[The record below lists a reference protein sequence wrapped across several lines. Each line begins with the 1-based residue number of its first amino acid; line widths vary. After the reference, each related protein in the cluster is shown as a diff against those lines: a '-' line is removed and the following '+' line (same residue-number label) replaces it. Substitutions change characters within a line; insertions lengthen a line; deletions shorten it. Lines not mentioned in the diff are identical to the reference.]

1 MRAGAFHRSLL
12 VASVA
17 AILAATLSPIAGEEP
32 ERWFGCVVCGERG
45 TADVLVNVLLF
56 LPFGAALAAAGM
68 PLRRAMLG
76 CALLSAG
83 VEFAQL
89 YIPGRDPSL
98 GDIVFNTV
106 GSGLGA
112 ILVATAPFWLLPAR
126 PWSSQLSRAAAVA
139 AAALC
144 YLTGWL
150 LAPALPQRHYF
161 ALWTPNIADLEWYRG
176 RVWDA
181 AIGEIH
187 LPAGPVANAAVVRER
202 LLSPHTFSLHVR
214 AVAGPRTTAL
224 GGLLAIYD
232 DDGREILLLGPDR
245 DDLVFRLRTRATA
258 WRLDQPDIRVSNAL
272 RSVAPGDSLDVTV
285 RGSRGRFAMTV
296 NSAGRNGLGFTVGSG
311 WGLLMYPEAL
321 PPWLKG
327 FLTVAWIAAMWSPA
341 GFWARTRRDAWAVA
355 GALTAGLLGAPA
367 LTHLGSSPLL
377 QWAAAGL
384 GALAGAALRRILEGY
399 PPVLLSAPTSAPTQR
414 SMRA

>member
-1 MRAGAFHRSLL
+1 
-12 VASVA
+12 
-17 AILAATLSPIAGEEP
+17 
-32 ERWFGCVVCGERG
+32 
-45 TADVLVNVLLF
+45 
-56 LPFGAALAAAGM
+56 
-68 PLRRAMLG
+68 
-76 CALLSAG
+76 
-83 VEFAQL
+83 
-89 YIPGRDPSL
+89 
-98 GDIVFNTV
+98 
-106 GSGLGA
+106 
-112 ILVATAPFWLLPAR
+112 
-126 PWSSQLSRAAAVA
+126 
-139 AAALC
+139 
-144 YLTGWL
+144 
-150 LAPALPQRHYF
+150 
-161 ALWTPNIADLEWYRG
+161 
-176 RVWDA
+176 
-181 AIGEIH
+181 
-187 LPAGPVANAAVVRER
+187 VVRER
-202 LLSPHTFSLHVR
+202 LLSPHPFSLRVR

-232 DDGREILLLGPDR
+232 EDGREILLLGPDR

-258 WRLDQPDIRVSNAL
+258 WRLDEPDIRFARAL
-272 RSVAPGDSLDVTV
+272 GAVAPGDTLDVAV
-285 RGSRGRFAMTV
+285 HGNRGRYAMTV
-296 NSAGRNGLGFTVGSG
+296 NSAGRTGLGFTVGSG

-341 GFWARTRRDAWAVA
+341 GFWARTRRDAWVVA